1 MWLVAGVL
9 DNEGRAGFSEG
20 FEDGEDATEGGGGI
34 WTGEEET
41 RGEAVFDYHCCAG
54 SSVELLVFEHNK

>member
-1 MWLVAGVL
+1 MWLVAEFLTMRVER
-9 DNEGRAGFSEG
+9 DFRKDSKMVRMPRREE
-20 FEDGEDATEGGGGI
+20 GGI